1 MALHIPTL
9 LVVSVFIFFLMSL
22 LTFHAWLRETRER
35 PLAYL
40 GGMMLLAAVGVVL
53 VAFSQVLAETLGTK
67 DVFARI
73 GGEEFACLLAATDEQ
88 AAVTVAERV
97 RQAFA
102 RLPLLEPGLL
112 SVSIGVVSSET
123 RGYDLPR
130 LLSLADEALYGA
142 KHQGRNR
149 VHTVSRS
156 ALELQP
162 D

>member
-1 MALHIPTL
+1 MALRIPTL

-73 GGEEFACLLAATDEQ
+73 GGEEAAWLLRGFANQRDNCDT
-88 AAVTVAERV
+88 
-97 RQAFA
+97 
-102 RLPLLEPGLL
+102 PPKG
-112 SVSIGVVSSET
+112 G
-123 RGYDLPR
+123 
-130 LLSLADEALYGA
+130 
-142 KHQGRNR
+142 K
-149 VHTVSRS
+149 
-156 ALELQP
+156 
-162 D
+162 